1 VKQDGDATAVA
12 ASRLSLVA
20 LAAAVGAAV
29 LTVPFAAAL
38 ISVIRLWDWN
48 FSRFS
53 DDLIGLS
60 MLAWLT
66 LTAVALVLGIV
77 QLLRRG
83 HRRRMPVVAA
93 ALGAASLLVIVPLS
107 IAANR
112 SPGFRIEP
120 GPPLAA
126 SPGQFVAALEV
137 HGFLVTSTDGGATWD
152 RNVLGASGGL
162 LFPWSVVFSD
172 PQRGW
177 VAGRDPSA
185 VLSTTDGGVNWASSK
200 VRGMSFLNA
209 LASSDAQHVWVAG
222 RRTKDLP
229 GVAASADGGVTWT
242 AHAVPGRGALYS
254 IAFPNS
260 RNGWAVGLDTG
271 ASGQGYIVA
280 TTDGGRHWRT
290 QFRTDSDE
298 MSLGRVTFADAR
310 HGWVAGALSKPAGSG
325 ADAGVILATDDGG
338 VTWEVRY
345 EARLPLLPVTC
356 TDAMHAWAAGDDG
369 LIIAT
374 SDGGKSWRE
383 QPSGTSQSLRA
394 ISFSDPRHGWIL
406 AGREALLATADG
418 GDSWT
423 KVEMGPGVYVI
434 DVAATSA
441 AANSVASEPEVSR

>member
-1 VKQDGDATAVA
+1 MKQGGDDSAAA
-12 ASRLSLVA
+12 ASRLSFVA
-20 LAAAVGAAV
+20 LAAAVGAAL

-38 ISVIRLWDWN
+38 ISIICLWDWN

-53 DDLIGLS
+53 DDLIGLG

-66 LTAVALVLGIV
+66 LTVAALILGIV

-83 HRRRMPVVAA
+83 HRRRMPMVAA

-112 SPGFRIEP
+112 SPSYRIEP

-126 SPGQFVAALEV
+126 SPGQVVSTLEL
-137 HGFLVTSTDGGATWD
+137 HGFLVTSADGGATWT

-162 LFPWSVVFSD
+162 LIPWSVTFSD
-172 PQRGW
+172 PERGW
-177 VAGRDPSA
+177 VMGRDPSA
-185 VLSTTDGGVNWASSK
+185 VLTTTDGGANWASSK
-200 VRGMSFLNA
+200 VRGMRLLNA
-209 LASSDAQHVWVAG
+209 VASSEAHHVWVAG

-242 AHAVPGRGALYS
+242 AHAVPGRGVLNS
-254 IAFPNS
+254 IAFPDS
-260 RNGWAVGLDTG
+260 RHGWAVGLDTG
-271 ASGQGYIVA
+271 ASWQGYIVA

-290 QFRTDSDE
+290 QFRTDSEE
-298 MSLGRVTFADAR
+298 MSLGCVTIADDR
-310 HGWVAGALSKPAGSG
+310 HGWVAGTLSKPSGSG

-338 VTWEVRY
+338 ATWEVQY
-345 EARLPLLPVTC
+345 EARLPLYPVTC
-356 TDAMHAWAAGDDG
+356 TDAMHAWAAGQDG
-369 LIIAT
+369 LVIAT

-394 ISFSDPRHGWIL
+394 ISFSDPQHGWIL

-418 GDSWT
+418 GASWT

-434 DVAATSA
+434 DVAAISA
-441 AANSVASEPEVSR
+441 AASR